1 MKKVGDQNSRTMALL
16 IGIVWTLSFY
26 EKAIIKM
33 AAILPVLFSNGWQD
47 RDNSNFLLNRQI
59 FLTQLLIPILIS
71 KD

>member
-1 MKKVGDQNSRTMALL
+1 MKKVGDQHRRTMALL

-33 AAILPVLFSNGWQD
+33 AAVLPVLFSNGWQD
-47 RDNSNFLLNRQI
+47 RNNRSFLLNRQI
-59 FLTQLLIPILIS
+59 FLTQLLMPILIS